1 MDNRILLI
9 ASKQSFMVNAITK
22 SLVSVGYDVTY
33 KSPDIPK
40 GGSYSRDELPRIVL
54 FYLEEDV
61 DSMSKALVLFKDI
74 AIEDDCETKL
84 FLIGNTEEIESARRI
99 LTEAALC
106 DTFLRP
112 LNVKQLAD
120 RLTELSEAEA
130 EAATRRRNIL
140 VVDDDGTMLRTLKLW
155 LSDKYRVYM
164 ANSGMNAITLL
175 ARNQVDLILLDYEM
189 PVANGPQVLQMI
201 RSEET
206 TRHTPVMFLTAKND
220 KESVVSVMSLKP
232 EKYLLKT
239 MPPDQLL
246 AAIEEFFASKEPT
259 KASTYTPS

>member
-120 RLTELSEAEA
+120 RLTEL
-130 EAATRRRNIL
+130 
-140 VVDDDGTMLRTLKLW
+140 
-155 LSDKYRVYM
+155 
-164 ANSGMNAITLL
+164 
-175 ARNQVDLILLDYEM
+175 
-189 PVANGPQVLQMI
+189 
-201 RSEET
+201 
-206 TRHTPVMFLTAKND
+206 
-220 KESVVSVMSLKP
+220 
-232 EKYLLKT
+232 
-239 MPPDQLL
+239 PD
-246 AAIEEFFASKEPT
+246 AVISW
-259 KASTYTPS
+259 S